1 MNAPRCRYRRN
12 ERRSVAVD
20 VENVAGG
27 ALRTAA
33 AAEWA
38 RRVVEDAVI
47 VLPGE
52 QVVVGVGTFDG
63 LFHAK
68 DAWPRARVILRCGRD
83 GADRALLEVLCNE
96 SVGERFGRVSIV
108 AGDGIFAEA
117 AVELGTQGV
126 AVTVF
131 GWRRCMATRLRLA
144 AGGVALLDDRH
155 SSEGGVAA

>member
-1 MNAPRCRYRRN
+1 M
-12 ERRSVAVD
+12 AVD
-20 VENVAGG
+20 LENVAGG

-38 RRVVEDAVI
+38 RRVVEDAVT

-68 DAWPRARVILRCGRD
+68 KAWPQARVVLTCGRD
-83 GADRALLEVLCNE
+83 GADRALLDVLCNE

-108 AGDGIFAEA
+108 SGDGIFAEA
-117 AVELGTQGV
+117 AAELGTQGV
-126 AVTVF
+126 TVTAF
-131 GWRRCMATRLRLA
+131 GWRRCMAARLRLA
-144 AGGVALLDDRH
+144 AGGVVLLNDRR

>member
-1 MNAPRCRYRRN
+1 MCRYRRD
-12 ERRSVAVD
+12 ERRLVLVD

-52 QVVVGVGTFDG
+52 QVVIGVGTFDG
-63 LFHAK
+63 VFHAK
-68 DAWPRARVILRCGRD
+68 RAWPQARVVLMPGRD
-83 GADRALLEVLCNE
+83 GADRALLDVLCSE

-108 AGDGIFAEA
+108 SGDGIFAEA
-117 AVELGTQGV
+117 AAELGTQGV
-126 AVTVF
+126 TVTAF
-131 GWRRCMATRLRLA
+131 GWRRCMASRLRLA
-144 AGGVALLDDRH
+144 AGGVAFLDDRR

>member
-1 MNAPRCRYRRN
+1 MNAPRYRRD
-12 ERRSVAVD
+12 ERRLVLVD

-38 RRVVEDAVI
+38 RRVVEDAVM

-68 DAWPRARVILRCGRD
+68 KAWPQARVVLMCGRD

-108 AGDGIFAEA
+108 SGDGIFAEA
-117 AVELGTQGV
+117 AAELGTQGV
-126 AVTVF
+126 TVTAF
-131 GWRRCMATRLRLA
+131 GWRRCMALRLRLA
-144 AGGVALLDDRH
+144 TGRVVLLDDRR